1 MEALCCLR
9 LDKSFKTYLAL
20 QELLVET
27 NLGSNVI
34 SALDKAFFYLLN
46 RELDVESKRFILRFI
61 FYVLSKYSNNP
72 LVMHCTSEEKELFE
86 KIVKEPSF
94 FHELMSKKVSVFS
107 GELLP
112 YM

>member
-1 MEALCCLR
+1 MEALCYLR

-27 NLGSNVI
+27 NLDSNVI

-61 FYVLSKYSNNP
+61 FYVLSKYSDDP
-72 LVMHCTSEEKELFE
+72 LIMRHTPEEEELFE

-94 FHELMSKKVSVFS
+94 LHELMSKKVNVFS
-107 GELLP
+107 GKPLP